1 MPSPDNFGFDA
12 ARLLAGFSGGV
23 VHALV
28 SRQRDPYTVAASI
41 VAGTMTAN
49 YLSLAAVEYTGKWI
63 GEGGTAFI
71 LGLTAMI
78 VCQGIVSAARAWKP
92 TSKNPPEAAE

>member
-1 MPSPDNFGFDA
+1 MPSPENFGFDA

-23 VHALV
+23 VHAFMF
-28 SRQRDPYTVAASI
+28 RQRDPYTVAGSI
-41 VAGTMTAN
+41 IAGTLTAN
-49 YLSLAAVEYTGKWI
+49 YLSVPASVYMGNWV

-78 VCQGIVSAARAWKP
+78 VCQGIITAAKVWKP
-92 TSKNPPEAAE
+92 RQKESGE